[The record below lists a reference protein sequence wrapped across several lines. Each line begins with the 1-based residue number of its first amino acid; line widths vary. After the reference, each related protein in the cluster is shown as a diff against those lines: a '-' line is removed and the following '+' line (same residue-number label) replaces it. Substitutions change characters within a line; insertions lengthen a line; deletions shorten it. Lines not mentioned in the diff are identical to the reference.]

1 MGTREGVERERTMR
15 KKKELHYFNS
25 KTIFKLKFPG
35 RDYDQSALR
44 VSTKMSNWNQLLSTI
59 SVHKLKYKV
68 QPTLW
73 TASIMHATDAYTAHT
88 ILTVLGQT
96 HSMQW

>member
-1 MGTREGVERERTMR
+1 MERERATR

-44 VSTKMSNWNQLLSTI
+44 VSMKMSNWNQLLSTI

-68 QPTLW
+68 QHLMDSKYN
-73 TASIMHATDAYTAHT
+73 ACHGRI
-88 ILTVLGQT
+88 
-96 HSMQW
+96 HSPYNPHCPGPNPQSAMVAQSE